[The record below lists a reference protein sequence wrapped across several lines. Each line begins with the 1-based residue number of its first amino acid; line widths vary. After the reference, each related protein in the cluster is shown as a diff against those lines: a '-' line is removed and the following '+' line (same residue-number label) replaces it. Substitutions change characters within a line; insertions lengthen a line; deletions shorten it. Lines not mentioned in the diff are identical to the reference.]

1 MFALLSALI
10 PIAFMLL
17 IALVLSEVKNDGN
30 ARYNLV
36 IGHKLV
42 WKLVYEAQ
50 LPFFKRAAIKK
61 VEVDHIYMIADSN
74 GEYYGNGNLIKK

>member
-17 IALVLSEVKNDGN
+17 IALVLYEVKNDGN

-50 LPFFKRAAIKK
+50 LPFLNVLLLRKLK
-61 VEVDHIYMIADSN
+61 
-74 GEYYGNGNLIKK
+74 LITSI